1 MAAFHRKS
9 SQTQKARPLPRLWL
23 FTDERV
29 ATQTLLASVARLPRG
44 SGIIFR
50 HHATAHDKR
59 RRIFD
64 AVRKIALRRGLTLV
78 VAGPDDTRLWREADG
93 IHRSGKAPCPR
104 HSSRS
109 RLLTMSAHDARE
121 IHRANRIG
129 ADLLFLS
136 PAFPTRSH
144 EGAAAL
150 GAVRFAALAR
160 FAAMP
165 VVALG
170 GMNVRRFRGLRSNG
184 AYGWAAID
192 ALTASQR

>member
-9 SQTQKARPLPRLWL
+9 SRAQNGRPLPRLWL

-29 ATQTLLASVARLPRG
+29 STQTLLASVARLPRG

-50 HHATAHDKR
+50 HYATTRDKR
-59 RRIFD
+59 RKIFD

-78 VAGPDDTRLWREADG
+78 VARPGDTRLLREADG
-93 IHRSGKAPCPR
+93 IHRSGKDPCPSR
-104 HSSRS
+104 ITRS
-109 RLLTMSAHDARE
+109 RLLTMSAHNARE

-129 ADLLFLS
+129 ADLIFLS

-144 EGAAAL
+144 KDAAAL
-150 GAVRFAALAR
+150 GAVRFATLAR
-160 FAAMP
+160 LAAMP
-165 VVALG
+165 VIALG
-170 GMNVRRFRGLRSNG
+170 GMNIGRFRRLRFNG

-192 ALTASQR
+192 ALTASHS